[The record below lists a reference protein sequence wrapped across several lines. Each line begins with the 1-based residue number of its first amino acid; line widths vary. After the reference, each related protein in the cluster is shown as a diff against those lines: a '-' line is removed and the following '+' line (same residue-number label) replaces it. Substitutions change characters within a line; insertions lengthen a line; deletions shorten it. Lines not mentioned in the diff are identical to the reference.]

1 MHYLYRTL
9 YPIVRKLLTG
19 LLIKQLSQGSA
30 DIAGAARLGCAFSLW
45 GMVGHRLNAEAT
57 WAGEAVQD
65 D

>member
-1 MHYLYRTL
+1 MRQRKKKIEMEVRDMHYLYRTL

-45 GMVGHRLNAEAT
+45 GMVGH
-57 WAGEAVQD
+57 
-65 D
+65 

>member
-1 MHYLYRTL
+1 MRSFRRSAFSLVL
-9 YPIVRKLLTG
+9 GQCSLLV
-19 LLIKQLSQGSA
+19 KQLSQGSA

-45 GMVGHRLNAEAT
+45 GMIGHRLNAEAT